1 MNRMRAF
8 LFRSLLAATVA
19 IVANV
24 APLAAQVGS
33 TTDIITGRVTAPDG
47 RPIENAN
54 VTAQSAET
62 RVSRSRITNKDGRYT
77 ILFPD
82 GGGQYRITVRAI
94 GVAPQAVT
102 LTRQGDE
109 DRLVHDFKM
118 TVNAAPQ
125 SLAAVNVRAT
135 RPQAPQERPTPGSSE
150 RNFTPEQM
158 ARLPVDANDLN
169 TLAALAPGVIGV
181 GGTDSTSASFAV
193 AGQRTTQNN
202 LTLDGISFG
211 SSSVPQEAV
220 RSTRVITS
228 TYDVARGQFTG
239 GQIASTTRGGT
250 NILQGSGT
258 FNWRDPSLQWTP
270 AVQGAYGQGYNQDT
284 FSAGLGGPII
294 EDKLFYF
301 GAVQFRSTLSPLQA
315 LSNADS
321 LSLVRLGLSP
331 DSVSTFVNR
340 ANVLFPGGL
349 PFSGLTDRRTNN
361 NLTGI
366 VRVDWNITD
375 EHTLTLR
382 GDYRTT
388 EQERNRIGSYS
399 TPDHGG
405 NSSSTGGGLQG
416 TLTSHF
422 GSSFVHEFKGYY
434 SKDNRTADPFVE
446 YPEARVRL
454 TSTLPDGTSSVSS
467 LSFGANPGLPN
478 DGSGKAFEG
487 TDELSWISPNGEHR
501 VKLGVLYN
509 WQQYDQQ
516 VGINSF
522 GSYTFNTLAD
532 FLANTPVQF
541 SRTTGLREA
550 QGEAANAAVYLG
562 DIWRL
567 SRSLQVTYGLR
578 AEGSRYAGAP
588 AYNAAIDNEYRLRT
602 DIFPGETHMSPR
614 VGFTYTMYGNAD
626 SPAPTWTFRGGI
638 GEFRGR
644 VPTGLFTAAQQ
655 GSGVPGS
662 VRQVICLGSGVPSPI
677 DGSGN
682 WSTTIPTQC
691 NPGSPALTT
700 QSPSVTAF
708 ANDFEAPR
716 SWRTSLNISRRF
728 LERWN
733 LSVDWSYAI
742 GQSLY
747 GVRDRNLVTA
757 PQFTLANEGDR
768 PVFVQPATISPV
780 TGIAPLQASRV
791 DPTFAQVYELGS
803 NIESRT
809 NQVTLAL
816 QGFSSGGML
825 MNLAYTYQRSRD
837 QSSWSFGPP
846 AFGFS
851 GPTTSGNPNITE
863 WAPSDLE
870 RQHNVVA
877 TITYPLNPSLE
888 LTFIGRLQSGGHFT
902 PLVGSDINGDG
913 ARNDRAFVF
922 NPTTTTDT
930 AVANGMNR
938 LLATTSGEARSCLL
952 SQLGRIVG
960 RNSCDEPWYP
970 SLDMQV
976 NYKPDRFGLARRLA
990 LSLTFVNPLAGL
1002 DQAINGENH
1011 LQGWGQPSRP
1021 DQTLLYVKG
1030 FDANTNTYKY
1040 QVNGRFGNTI
1050 GSAQAFRQ
1058 PFLLQLQARF
1068 SYGQQTGFG
1077 AFAGG
1082 GAGGRPGGGGGGLGA
1097 LAARVPNPLAQ
1108 ILEMKDSLKLTDDQ
1122 VIRLQVMS
1130 DTLAAV
1136 NTRLGEDV
1144 RATVAKAGN
1153 NPDMAVVFASIRPKL
1168 DEARK
1173 NLTGALKQAESVL
1186 TPDQWKL
1193 VPERIRNPFAAFQ
1206 NPDQQRRGN
1215 QRP

>member
-1 MNRMRAF
+1 M
-8 LFRSLLAATVA
+8 
-19 IVANV
+19 
-24 APLAAQVGS
+24 
-33 TTDIITGRVTAPDG
+33 
-47 RPIENAN
+47 
-54 VTAQSAET
+54 
-62 RVSRSRITNKDGRYT
+62 
-77 ILFPD
+77 
-82 GGGQYRITVRAI
+82 
-94 GVAPQAVT
+94 
-102 LTRQGDE
+102 
-109 DRLVHDFKM
+109 
-118 TVNAAPQ
+118 
-125 SLAAVNVRAT
+125 
-135 RPQAPQERPTPGSSE
+135 
-150 RNFTPEQM
+150 
-158 ARLPVDANDLN
+158 
-169 TLAALAPGVIGV
+169 
-181 GGTDSTSASFAV
+181 
-193 AGQRTTQNN
+193 
-202 LTLDGISFG
+202 
-211 SSSVPQEAV
+211 
-220 RSTRVITS
+220 
-228 TYDVARGQFTG
+228 
-239 GQIASTTRGGT
+239 
-250 NILQGSGT
+250 
-258 FNWRDPSLQWTP
+258 QWTP

-301 GAVQFRSTLSPLQA
+301 GALQYRSTLSPLQA

-331 DSVSTFVNR
+331 DSVATFVNR
-340 ANVLFPGGL
+340 ANTLFPNGL

-382 GDYRTT
+382 GDYRSTD
-388 EQERNRIGSYS
+388 QERNRIGSYS

-405 NSSSTGGGLQG
+405 NSASTGGGLQA

-422 GSSFVHEFKGYY
+422 GTSFVHEIKGYY
-434 SKDNRTADPFVE
+434 SKDNRTADPFVQ
-446 YPEARVRL
+446 YPEARVRV

-487 TDELSWISPNGEHR
+487 TDELSWISPKGEHR
-501 VKLGVLYN
+501 VKVGVLYN

-532 FLANTPVQF
+532 FLANLPVQF

-550 QGEAANAAVYLG
+550 QGEAVNAAVYMG
-562 DIWRL
+562 DVWRL
-567 SRSLQVTYGLR
+567 SRSLQLTYGVR
-578 AEGSRYAGAP
+578 AEGSRYGGAP
-588 AYNAAIDNEYRLRT
+588 AYNAAIDNEFRLRT
-602 DIFPGETHMSPR
+602 DVFQSETHVSPR
-614 VGFTYTMYGNAD
+614 VGFTYTMFGNAD
-626 SPAPTWTFRGGI
+626 SPMPTWTFRGGI

-655 GSGVPGS
+655 GAGTAGS
-662 VRQVICLGSGVPSPI
+662 ANTVICLGPGVPSPI
-677 DGSGN
+677 DGGGN
-682 WSTTIPTQC
+682 WSATIPSQC

-708 ANDFEAPR
+708 ANGFEAPR

-728 LERWN
+728 MERWN
-733 LSVDWSYAI
+733 LSVDWSYAM
-742 GQSLY
+742 GQALY

-757 PQFTLANEGDR
+757 PQFTLANEGNR
-768 PVFVQPATISPV
+768 PVFVQPVTISPV
-780 TGIAPLQASRV
+780 TGIIPLQASRV
-791 DPTFAQVYELGS
+791 DPTFAQVYEIGS

-809 NQVTLAL
+809 NQFTVSL
-816 QGFSSGGML
+816 QGFSGGGVIT
-825 MNLAYTYQRSRD
+825 NISYTYQHSRD

-851 GPTTSGNPNITE
+851 GPTTAGNPNLTE

-870 RQHNVVA
+870 RQHNLVA
-877 TITYPLNPSLE
+877 TVTYPFNPSLE
-888 LTFIGRLQSGGHFT
+888 LTFIGRLQSGAHYT

-922 NPTTTTDT
+922 NPAATADT
-930 AVANGMNR
+930 AVANGMSR

-952 SQLGRIVG
+952 AQIGQISS

-970 SLDMQV
+970 SFDLQV
-976 NYKPDRFGLARRLA
+976 NYKPDHFGLARRLA

-1002 DQAINGENH
+1002 DQAINGESH

-1040 QVNGRFGNTI
+1040 LVNGRFGNTI

-1068 SYGQQTGFG
+1068 TYGQTSGFG
-1077 AFAGG
+1077 GGFGGGPGGGGPG
-1082 GAGGRPGGGGGGLGA
+1082 GAGGGGLAG
-1097 LAARVPNPLAQ
+1097 LANRMQNPLAQ
-1108 ILEMKDSLKLTDDQ
+1108 ILEMKDSLKLTEEQ
-1122 VIRLQVMS
+1122 VAKLQVMS

-1136 NTRLGEDV
+1136 NARLGEDV

-1168 DEARK
+1168 DAGRK
-1173 NLTGALKQAESVL
+1173 NLTAAMKEAESVL

-1193 VPERIRNPFAAFQ
+1193 VPERIKNPFSAFQ
-1206 NPDQQRRGN
+1206 NQGQGRPG